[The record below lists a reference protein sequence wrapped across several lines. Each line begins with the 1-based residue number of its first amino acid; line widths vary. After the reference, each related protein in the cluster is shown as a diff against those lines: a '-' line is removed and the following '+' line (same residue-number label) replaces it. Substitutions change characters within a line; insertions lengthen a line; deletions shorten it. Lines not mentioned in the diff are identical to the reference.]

1 MAMLALLLAAALG
14 AEPAPKGLTLNGTVS
29 DGKGSPLA
37 NATVYVRT
45 AGPRVGVGV
54 L

>member
-1 MAMLALLLAAALG
+1 MLALLLAAALG
-14 AEPAPKGLTLNGTVS
+14 ADPAPKGLTLIGTAR
-29 DGKGSPLA
+29 DEKGVALP